1 MKLRV
6 IATLI
11 LVIGAVPMA
20 TAYAAPASDAAGS
33 AAPVPHAQETSTA
46 EDTSTSSDG
55 NADYTKLYV
64 DSDHSHKE
72 VKPGESS
79 EFTITVKNAE
89 DESVEVNPHLYTTP
103 VNEDSVKES
112 WVTIEGETTIDA
124 GEKETYTVT
133 VEVPSDAKMGYF
145 NAPIAFTDETVAY
158 PGRPARPVHAAS
170 INFEVWRPPT
180 VEIVS
185 NTYLNGQVEAGD
197 SMTKQIVIEN
207 SGDQAVPLNP
217 QLKGEPR
224 HYGGSSSS
232 VDPSWVDIDAP
243 NQIEAGETATVTV
256 TVSPPENADNGRYDG
271 NIDLGLKDPARDD
284 QNSYWQEVSMN
295 FEVWSQPEEPMTTSF
310 EVSEDAKDV
319 TLTLSPRSAMYGQS
333 DSDKES
339 SFDVTFV
346 SPSGETIEA
355 NRVEVTDRGYV
366 DLSGSDDPSTM
377 KQGEYAVRDGGQEFV
392 YRVDDPEAGNWD
404 VQIMPENT
412 IGFSYE
418 IVRNES
424 SN

>member
-20 TAYAAPASDAAGS
+20 TAYAAPASDAAAS
-33 AAPVPHAQETSTA
+33 TAPVPNAQETSA
-46 EDTSTSSDG
+46 ADESSASADG
-55 NADYTKLYV
+55 DADYTKLYIE
-64 DSDHSHKE
+64 SDHDHPE
-72 VKPGESS
+72 LKPGESG
-79 EFTITVKNAE
+79 EFTITVKNGE
-89 DESVEVNPHLYTTP
+89 DESVEVNPHLYVSP
-103 VNEDSVKES
+103 VGEDRVKKS
-112 WVTIEGETTIDA
+112 WVTIEGDTTIDA

-133 VEVPSDAKMGYF
+133 VEVPSDAKKGYY
-145 NAPIAFTDETVAY
+145 NGQVAFTDETVAY

-170 INFEVWRPPT
+170 ISLEVWRPPT

-185 NTYLNGQVEAGD
+185 NTYLRGQVEAGD

-207 SGDQAVPLNP
+207 SGDQAVPLSP
-217 QLKGEPR
+217 QLKSER
-224 HYGGSSSS
+224 RYGGSSSS

-243 NQIEAGETATVTV
+243 NQIAAGETETVTV
-256 TVSPPENADNGRYDG
+256 TVSTPEDADNGRYDG
-271 NIDLGLKDPARDD
+271 NLDLGLKDPARND
-284 QNSYWQEVSMN
+284 QNSYWQEVSLN

-310 EVSEDAKDV
+310 QVSEDAEDV

-333 DSDKES
+333 SSDKQS

-346 SPSGETIEA
+346 SPSGETVEA
-355 NRVEVTDRGYV
+355 NRVKVSDRGHV
-366 DLSGSDDPSTM
+366 DLSDTDDPSVVE
-377 KQGEYAVRDGGQEFV
+377 QGDYAVRSGGQEFV
-392 YRVDDPEAGNWD
+392 YRVDDPEAGSWD

-418 IVRNES
+418 IARNES
-424 SN
+424 SS